1 MNSSTIHPIA
11 GCAALEGA
19 DYAAYDRRWLIVDEM
34 GRWLD
39 GGRCPELAKIEVS
52 VRFGYLVVRAPGMMR
67 MDIPMDVIEDDDS
80 VLAQAL
86 VGDQAVRVVDEGE
99 LAAAW
104 LTDLLGQTCR
114 LVKVHPLADPIRWP
128 DSI

>member
-1 MNSSTIHPIA
+1 MSSSPIHPIA
-11 GCAALEGA
+11 GCGALEGT
-19 DYAAYDRRWLIVDEM
+19 DQLAYDRRWLVVDET

-39 GGRCPELAKIEVS
+39 RGRCPALAQIDVS
-52 VRFGYLVVRAPGMMR
+52 VRFGYLVVRAPGMLR

-80 VLAQAL
+80 VEAQAL

-104 LTDLLGQTCR
+104 FTDLLGQACR
-114 LVKVHPLADPIRWP
+114 LAKVHPLADAVRWP
-128 DSI
+128 T